1 MTYCG
6 FLASSKFRTGGS
18 SEMFVSKFG
27 YPLEPTLD
35 DVPYDI
41 FFSIVTDDPLLDNA
55 AVQYESRPF

>member
-1 MTYCG
+1 
-6 FLASSKFRTGGS
+6 
-18 SEMFVSKFG
+18 MFVSKFG